1 MKEAFKWVRFFSL
14 LIVLL
19 ALTVHVA
26 FADDDDDDE
35 DINPPHYYYIQK
47 YEGTKTCL
55 KCHKKEAEDVFHSLH
70 YQWSTKA
77 SAEDLI
83 GVEPGTKVGKMH
95 DINDFCTNPMAP
107 WIDRYVNKEGKV
119 IVDGCAKCHI
129 GFGKKPS
136 EKMTEKELENIDCLM
151 CHAPGY
157 SRKVVKDKDG
167 KLHWVPNMDADILTL
182 RAKNVTKPT
191 AAMCLK
197 CHAGSGGGANF
208 KRGDIEMAHYE
219 AEEDLDVHF
228 ANDMSCVDCHTTK
241 NHRIAGRGVDLAAR
255 DLPGEKVACEN
266 CHDAEPHESDVLNR
280 HTQTVYCT
288 TCHIPDYARYDA
300 TDVDRDWSRNEL
312 EENGKHGEITVL
324 KKHVKPVYMWWNGKS
339 IFQDT
344 HKPAKAVNGYVKM
357 VYPDGSINDPNAKI
371 YAMKRHVAKLP
382 ILKKER
388 LILPI
393 NVNTV
398 FKTGDINK
406 AVIEGAKAYF
416 GKDIIAKD
424 YEWIKVERYMGLFHE
439 VVGGDK
445 ALKCQDCHGKNGRM
459 DWKALGYKGD
469 PRKFGG
475 RFNTKK
481 HK

>member
-1 MKEAFKWVRFFSL
+1 MKETFKWIKFFSL

-19 ALTVHVA
+19 ALTVHTV
-26 FADDDDDDE
+26 FADDEDDE
-35 DINPPHYYYIQK
+35 EDMQPPHYYYIQK

-70 YQWSTKA
+70 YQWSSKA
-77 SAEDLI
+77 CPSDLI
-83 GVEPGTKVGKMH
+83 GVKPGTKVGKME
-95 DINDFCTNPMAP
+95 DINDFCTNPKAP
-107 WIDRYVNKEGKV
+107 WIDRYVNKDGKV
-119 IVDGCAKCHI
+119 IIDGCSKCHI
-129 GFGKKPS
+129 GFGEKPS
-136 EKMTEKELENIDCLM
+136 EKMTDKQLENIDCLM

-157 SRKVVKDKDG
+157 SRKVVEKNG
-167 KLHWVPNMDADILTL
+167 KLKWVPNMSDELLTL
-182 RAKNVTKPT
+182 RAKNVMKPT

-208 KRGDIEMAHYE
+208 KRGDLEMAHYE

-228 ANDMSCVDCHTTK
+228 ANDMSCIDCHTTK

-255 DLPGEKVACEN
+255 DLHGEKVACEN
-266 CHDAEPHESDVLNR
+266 CHDNDPHESEILNR
-280 HTQTVYCT
+280 HTNSVYCT

-300 TDVDRDWSRNEL
+300 TDVERDWSKTEL
-312 EENGKHGEITVL
+312 EPNGKHGEHTVL

-344 HKPAKAVNGYVKM
+344 HSPAYPVKGYVKM

-382 ILKKER
+382 YLKKER

-398 FKTGDINK
+398 FKTGDVNRG
-406 AVIEGAKAYF
+406 VIEGAKAYF
-416 GKDIIAKD
+416 GKDIRPEDI
-424 YEWIKVERYMGLFHE
+424 EWVKVERYMGLFHE
-439 VVGGDK
+439 VVPGDK

-469 PRKFGG
+469 PRQYGG
-475 RFNTKK
+475 RFNTRKK
-481 HK
+481 K